1 MRFIAIFLS
10 LAFTTSAM
18 CESIGVVG
26 PVYPIEERDLLK
38 VFEEKLKEKEKSG
51 ELARLQAEAQKRVVN
66 SIEHPKPIDG
76 ISRAVKSKTF
86 YFDPSI
92 TADKTITDPKG
103 RIIVIAGT
111 KVNPLDFI
119 NMSKH
124 LIFFDA
130 RDVEQKAKAK
140 ELYEHYQG
148 RVKLVLT
155 GGSYTELMREWSKDE
170 IRIYFDQKGVLVN
183 KFRISHVPAIVSQEG
198 KRLRIDEI
206 AL

>member
-1 MRFIAIFLS
+1 MRFPAFFL
-10 LAFTTSAM
+10 LAVFTSSAL
-18 CESIGVVG
+18 CDSIGVVG

-38 VFEEKLKEKEKSG
+38 VFEENLKEKEKSG
-51 ELARLQAEAQKRVVN
+51 ELARLQTEAKKRVLN
-66 SIEHPKPIDG
+66 SIEHPNPIAG
-76 ISRAVKSKTF
+76 ITRAQKSKTF
-86 YFDPSI
+86 YYDPSI
-92 TADKTITDPKG
+92 TADKTYTDPNG

-124 LIFFDA
+124 LVFFDA
-130 RDVEQKAKAK
+130 RDPEQKAKAK
-140 ELYEHYQG
+140 ELYELYQG

-155 GGSYTELMREWSKDE
+155 GGSYTELMREWAKDE
-170 IRIYFDQKGVLVN
+170 IRIYYDQKGVLVN
-183 KFRISHVPAIVSQEG
+183 KFSIRHVPAIVSQEG